1 MVSHQPGK
9 FGDHSCCGSEDMTY
23 LVVEGQDSTRSLSE
37 IRYYSLSLSK
47 AHAMKAHDKLNRCL
61 SHSSWVTSYETS

>member
-23 LVVEGQDSTRSLSE
+23 LVVEGQDSTRSLSLKFA
-37 IRYYSLSLSK
+37 ITVYL
-47 AHAMKAHDKLNRCL
+47 CL
-61 SHSSWVTSYETS
+61 KHMP